1 MLHLLFCQKLKIY
14 DEYTVLPVKSDSNVM
29 FCLQSNNPGLIIDS
43 SDGNWLDFHD
53 RSSV

>member
-1 MLHLLFCQKLKIY
+1 MMKILSCQSRV
-14 DEYTVLPVKSDSNVM
+14 TVVM

-43 SDGNWLDFHD
+43 SDGNRLDFHD